1 MDIEQGQYQL
11 GNDND
16 WLVRWVT
23 SERVLAVLMFVAT
36 HTHTHSISSDI
47 DLKRADDRSIVIDR
61 LTHTKKRR
69 TIADTRS

>member
-36 HTHTHSISSDI
+36 HTHTH
-47 DLKRADDRSIVIDR
+47 
-61 LTHTKKRR
+61 THTQFQVIS
-69 TIADTRS
+69 T